1 MPPTSPR
8 RCCVFGAAG
17 WTGRAVVAELLG
29 TGTAVTAFDI
39 GAQAWDGWA
48 AVDGPPPPGA
58 ELRYGDIADYNTVR
72 DAIRGCDS
80 VVHTTV
86 ATTGD
91 APTSSRNLYQ
101 ASAEEDATWL
111 VNMKGLFN
119 VLQASQLEESIKQV
133 IHIGS
138 CHSVWPGS
146 IATGEGKGERFMDAA
161 TRRPD
166 GGLYATQKRLQEE
179 MCRQFHDA
187 HALPVAVFR
196 PDYIVDSRLGIGR
209 HREDL
214 HVKAAGGDSGG
225 GGGEASS
232 SGLPEQ
238 QQQQQARLLD
248 PSWVCRHD
256 IAKACRLA
264 IEKEI
269 GFEILHVVDSSQG
282 QAEMCNVG
290 RTERLLGMTFSSVL
304 LASSSSSTTDA
315 KL

>member
-1 MPPTSPR
+1 MQ
-8 RCCVFGAAG
+8 
-17 WTGRAVVAELLG
+17 ELLG
-29 TGTAVTAFDI
+29 SGAAVRAFDI
-39 GAQAWDGWA
+39 SEKAWDGWA
-48 AVDGPPPPGA
+48 AIDGPPPAAA
-58 ELRYGDIADYNTVR
+58 ELCYGDIVDFETVR
-72 DAIRGCDS
+72 AAIRGCDA

-86 ATTGD
+86 ATTGN
-91 APTSSRNLYQ
+91 APTSSRNLYL

-119 VLQASQLEESIKQV
+119 VLQASHLEGVRQV
-133 IHIGS
+133 VHIGS

-146 IATGEGKGERFMDAA
+146 VGQGDVKGARFMDAE

-196 PDYIVDSRLGIGR
+196 PDYIIDSRLGIGR

-214 HVKAAGGDSGG
+214 RGTS
-225 GGGEASS
+225 
-232 SGLPEQ
+232 PIN
-238 QQQQQARLLD
+238 

-256 IAKACRLA
+256 IAQACRLA

-269 GFEILHVVDSSQG
+269 GFEILHVVDSFHG
-282 QAEMCNVG
+282 QATTCNIG
-290 RTERLLGMTFSSVL
+290 RTEQLLGMRF
-304 LASSSSSTTDA
+304 ASAIAPLPAS
-315 KL
+315 KI

>member
-1 MPPTSPR
+1 MHCLISFASEFRTALVTTPQGSFSP
-8 RCCVFGAAG
+8 AQ
-17 WTGRAVVAELLG
+17 VA
-29 TGTAVTAFDI
+29 TAV
-39 GAQAWDGWA
+39 
-48 AVDGPPPPGA
+48 
-58 ELRYGDIADYNTVR
+58 
-72 DAIRGCDS
+72 RGCDS

-91 APTSSRNLYQ
+91 SPTSSRNLYQ
-101 ASAEEDATWL
+101 ASAEEDTTWL

-119 VLQASQLEESIKQV
+119 VLQASHIEGVHQV

-146 IATGEGKGERFMDAA
+146 VGQGNEAGARFMSSE

-187 HALPVAVFR
+187 YALPVAVFR
-196 PDYIVDSRLGIGR
+196 PDYIIDSRLGIGR
-209 HREDL
+209 HRENL
-214 HVKAAGGDSGG
+214 GSDSGN
-225 GGGEASS
+225 
-232 SGLPEQ
+232 SGSPTPPITN
-238 QQQQQARLLD
+238 

-264 IEKEI
+264 IGKEI
-269 GFEILHVVDSSQG
+269 GYEILHVVDSSQE
-282 QAEMCNVG
+282 QTTTCNVG
-290 RTERLLGMTFSSVL
+290 RTEQLLGMKFKAGIVPL
-304 LASSSSSTTDA
+304 LPVS

>member
-1 MPPTSPR
+1 MSAEQGQ
-8 RCCVFGAAG
+8 CCVFGAAG
-17 WTGRAVVAELLG
+17 WTGRAVVQELVNSG
-29 TGTAVTAFDI
+29 FAVRAFDI
-39 GAQAWDGWA
+39 SAQAWDGWA
-48 AVDGPPPPGA
+48 TIDGPPPAAA
-58 ELRYGDIADYNTVR
+58 ELYYSDIVDFDTVR
-72 DAIRGCDS
+72 AAVRGCDS

-91 APTSSRNLYQ
+91 KPTSSKNLYQ
-101 ASAEEDATWL
+101 ASAEENATWL

-119 VLQASQLEESIKQV
+119 VLQAAHLEGVRQV
-133 IHIGS
+133 VHVGS

-146 IATGEGKGERFMDAA
+146 VGHGDGKGARFMDAE

-196 PDYIVDSRLGIGR
+196 PDYIIDSRLGIGR

-214 HVKAAGGDSGG
+214 RGDSCDAN
-225 GGGEASS
+225 ETAT
-232 SGLPEQ
+232 P
-238 QQQQQARLLD
+238 ATN

-264 IEKEI
+264 IKKEI
-269 GFEILHVVDSSQG
+269 AFEILHVVDSSQG
-282 QAEMCNVG
+282 QATTCNVG
-290 RTERLLGMTFSSVL
+290 RTEQLLGMKFKSAIVPLPATS
-304 LASSSSSTTDA
+304 
-315 KL
+315 KM